1 MNEIRLAN
9 YALVTI
15 MLITMATFCA
25 SVNALTKL
33 NTDVSYSTT
42 SITLANANNWNIKRN
57 KKRTQ
62 DVFSFIVKIKPSI

>member
-42 SITLANANNWNIKRN
+42 SITLANANN
-57 KKRTQ
+57 
-62 DVFSFIVKIKPSI
+62 

>member
-25 SVNALTKL
+25 SVNALTKS
-33 NTDVSYSTT
+33 NIDVSYSTT
-42 SITLANANNWNIKRN
+42 STTLANANN
-57 KKRTQ
+57 
-62 DVFSFIVKIKPSI
+62 